1 MRVPSHVCPLASD
14 LYLWSSARPLTSLT
28 PDLFSLLSSL
38 SPFVPSSLLRRA
50 VVLSAAMSI
59 RRSDMVFFFALVLGL
74 YVAWLARDVLL
85 LIYVSALFAVV
96 ISPAIRAVRKLHVNG
111 WHPGRGIAIIAV
123 VVIGLVLLSVAVGF
137 ALPPI
142 IRDAQGLASA
152 WPQSMARL
160 AERIR
165 HVPLVNHIDPASLQ
179 DHMAAGA
186 GGVFGVFKG
195 IAGGV
200 FWFFSWLILTAYFI
214 LDGDRAFHWF
224 MSLFP
229 ARTRARLQPTMI
241 RAEGR
246 VRHWLVGQFALMLIL
261 GLCSLVVFWALRI
274 KYFYALAVFAGLANI
289 VPIIGPLA
297 SVVLA
302 SIVAAFDSW
311 PKLMGV
317 LIFYFIYQQLENAF
331 LTPRIM
337 KTTVDLPALA
347 VIVALSLGGALAGV
361 LGALVAVPTAALV
374 AVFMDEYLV
383 KPHRDEAIDQE
394 QRSNA
399 SAV

>member
-1 MRVPSHVCPLASD
+1 
-14 LYLWSSARPLTSLT
+14 
-28 PDLFSLLSSL
+28 
-38 SPFVPSSLLRRA
+38 
-50 VVLSAAMSI
+50 MSI
-59 RRSDMVFFFALVLGL
+59 RRSDIVFFFALVLGL
-74 YVAWLARDVLL
+74 YVAWLARGVLL

-96 ISPAIRAVRKLHVNG
+96 ISPAIRAVRRLHING
-111 WHPGRGIAIIAV
+111 WRPGRGVAIITV
-123 VVIGLVLLSVAVGF
+123 VVLGLVLLSAIVGF

-142 IRDAQGLASA
+142 VRDAQGLASA
-152 WPQSMARL
+152 WPRNMAAL

-165 HVPLVNHIDPASLQ
+165 HVPLISRLDPASLQ
-179 DHMAAGA
+179 DHMAGA
-186 GGVFGVFKG
+186 VGGVFGVFKG

-229 ARTRARLQPTMI
+229 ARTRARLQSTMI

-246 VRHWLVGQFALMLIL
+246 VRHWLVGQLALMLIL
-261 GLCSLVVFWALRI
+261 GLCSLVVFWALKI

-302 SIVAAFDSW
+302 SIVAVFDSW
-311 PKLMGV
+311 AKLAGV
-317 LIFYFIYQQLENAF
+317 LIFYFVYQQLENAF

-347 VIVALSLGGALAGV
+347 VIIALSLGGSLAGV

-383 KPHRDEAIDQE
+383 KPHRDEGLQQDTTSKVTVA
-394 QRSNA
+394 
-399 SAV
+399 